1 MLAELA
7 ESDAKGQIAD
17 IYDEIRRLWAVPY
30 VSSVYKHMATRPG
43 LLEWAWDGVAPVF
56 RDGSA
61 QEAAW
66 RAAADFKLADTAPI
80 PRQALRVWGISAAD
94 EATIRSL
101 CEGFA
106 RVSPVNLVFAGLMRR
121 ILAGESRGSAATPA
135 FMANWSPPAAVA
147 TPPAM
152 VDPAKLPPEQR
163 AVLMTFG
170 KGVGDTPFVP
180 GLYRMLAR
188 WPSLTAH
195 LATTL
200 AARIDAPETLA
211 AYDGLRGRLDE
222 VAAGCLA
229 RLPASTAR
237 SAPAA
242 PDAAERTHL
251 LAVLD
256 TYRRTSPEMV
266 AFGRLIRD
274 AMPSPAA

>member
-1 MLAELA
+1 MLAELD
-7 ESDAKGQIAD
+7 ESDARGQTAE

-30 VSSVYKHMATRPG
+30 VSSVYKHMATWPG
-43 LLEWAWDGVAPVF
+43 LLEWAWAEVAPVF

-66 RAAADFKLADTAPI
+66 GAAADFKLAEMAPI
-80 PRQALRVWGISAAD
+80 PREALRVWGVSVAD
-94 EATIRSL
+94 QATIRSL

-121 ILAGESRGSAATPA
+121 ILAGEARGTTAAPRA
-135 FMANWSPPAAVA
+135 VARWSPPAAVA
-147 TPPAM
+147 PPPAM

-163 AVLMTFG
+163 SVLMTFG

-188 WPSLTAH
+188 WPALTAH
-195 LATTL
+195 LATVL
-200 AARIDAPETLA
+200 AGRINAPETLV
-211 AYDGLRGRLDE
+211 AYDGLRSRLDE
-222 VAAGCLA
+222 VAADCLA
-229 RLPASTAR
+229 RLPATPR
-237 SAPAA
+237 QSAHAA
-242 PDAAERTHL
+242 PDAVQRSHL

-274 AMPSPAA
+274 AIPAPAG

>member
-7 ESDAKGQIAD
+7 EAEAEGRIAE
-17 IYDEIRRLWAVPY
+17 IYDEIRHLWAVPY

-43 LLEWAWDGVAPVF
+43 LLEWAWTEVAPVF

-66 RAAADFKLADTAPI
+66 RAAADFNIAEIAPVS
-80 PRQALRVWGISAAD
+80 RDALRVWGVDAQAA
-94 EATIRSL
+94 ATVRSL

-106 RVSPVNLVFAGLMRR
+106 RVSPVNLVFAGMMRR
-121 ILAGESRGSAATPA
+121 ILAGEVKGGAGTATAAQSWTP
-135 FMANWSPPAAVA
+135 PPAVA

-152 VDPAKLPPEQR
+152 VDPAKLPADQR
-163 AVLMTFG
+163 VVLMTFG

-188 WPSLTAH
+188 WPALVAH
-195 LATTL
+195 LATVL
-200 AARIDAPETLA
+200 ASRIDAPETLA
-211 AYDGLRGRLDE
+211 AYDVLRRGLDE
-222 VAAGCLA
+222 VAAACLT
-229 RLPASTAR
+229 RLPPAGK
-237 SAPAA
+237 SALPP
-242 PDAAERTHL
+242 PDAAERAHL

-274 AMPSPAA
+274 AMPA